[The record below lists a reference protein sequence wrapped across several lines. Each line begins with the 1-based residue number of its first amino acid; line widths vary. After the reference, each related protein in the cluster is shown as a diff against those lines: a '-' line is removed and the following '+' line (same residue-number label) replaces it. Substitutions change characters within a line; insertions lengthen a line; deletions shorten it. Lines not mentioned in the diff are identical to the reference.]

1 MVPAAI
7 PASRAMSETREL
19 KYPFRAKTRR
29 AASMIC
35 CGFSGSRMTSG
46 EPWFILGRPRPH
58 VKLAALTGARLD
70 SPWPPA
76 YDPAHAHQI
85 PDRDHAGPLAE
96 GTGGRR
102 FPVGAHRLPRAERA
116 RLAVAFRPPVLAD
129 AGARGH
135 DDPGGSG
142 RAHS

>member
-35 CGFSGSRMTSG
+35 CGFSGSRMTRG

-58 VKLAALTGARLD
+58 VKLAAPTRGSKLTVLRGGWYKTATSRHESNQRHSHPADGTDSTHLD
-70 SPWPPA
+70 S
-76 YDPAHAHQI
+76 
-85 PDRDHAGPLAE
+85 
-96 GTGGRR
+96 
-102 FPVGAHRLPRAERA
+102 
-116 RLAVAFRPPVLAD
+116 
-129 AGARGH
+129 
-135 DDPGGSG
+135 
-142 RAHS
+142 